1 MLKESRLGQNTGN
14 FDEAVTSLKAELQ
27 MREDEIEKLQVS
39 PSSIIIKLIWN
50 TNILSIC
57 FKCNRAS
64 CMRFDYNQGVSSN

>member
-39 PSSIIIKLIWN
+39 PYSIIIRLI
-50 TNILSIC
+50 
-57 FKCNRAS
+57 
-64 CMRFDYNQGVSSN
+64 

>member
-39 PSSIIIKLIWN
+39 YHYQIDFLVIRK
-50 TNILSIC
+50 
-57 FKCNRAS
+57 
-64 CMRFDYNQGVSSN
+64 Y